1 MTTNYTPNKQIC
13 PLETGNGHC
22 LRPSVRPVRMATKND
37 NHHDGHLN
45 GTSSWSCVCREL
57 NLHTLHVRLTSQ
69 HLAT

>member
-37 NHHDGHLN
+37 NHHDGRLN
-45 GTSSWSCVCREL
+45 GTVLIVVCVSR
-57 NLHTLHVRLTSQ
+57 
-69 HLAT
+69 A